1 MCFKSKPG
9 LVLEIMWGQKKRGKF
24 NWCFFFSFHIII
36 HTVHSVSTA
45 FKGSLTCWPWY
56 RMWTCVSAAVHIIT
70 CCPYVCNRCA
80 LQIWG
85 AMQQA
90 TSSPVLSLL
99 TCRSEHYVCRSVSCW
114 IAHIFNYLPVLHACT
129 HSTALSPYILHAVP
143 FLSEQN
149 ANEIHCPQC
158 FIFAVLQLIFK
169 HLTLHPIK
177 KKKWIGDIFSFY
189 YGAKL
194 IMLLHYFTPLP
205 DILLPCMIL

>member
-1 MCFKSKPG
+1 MLF
-9 LVLEIMWGQKKRGKF
+9 
-24 NWCFFFSFHIII
+24 FFFSYH
-36 HTVHSVSTA
+36 HSHCVHSVSTA

-177 KKKWIGDIFSFY
+177 KKVDWWSFFFLLWCKTY
-189 YGAKL
+189 NAVTLFHTTSWHSTALHDTL
-194 IMLLHYFTPLP
+194 IST
-205 DILLPCMIL
+205 